1 MEDFIERTLKE
12 RRSLNTAL
20 ADILAK
26 YILMPAG
33 NERSTLERMIDG
45 LKAEI
50 EFREAAGA

>member
-12 RRSLNTAL
+12 RRTLNAAL

-26 YILMPAG
+26 YILIPPG
-33 NERSTLERMIDG
+33 NERCTLERMIDV

-50 EFREAAGA
+50 ALRDAAAK